1 MEVSVKNIMGQIGE
15 NLVKNL
21 FNEIQYSKRKMAENA
36 NQEMTER
43 GMILKVWSDRAK

>member
-43 GMILKVWSDRAK
+43 GMILKVRSDRAK